1 MITAVSLDGSLF
13 FSYQKIA
20 NQFCSTELIRRA
32 VPYQVDETDVIADI
46 SANGDLTW
54 QKN

>member
-1 MITAVSLDGSLF
+1 MNTAVSLDGSLF
-13 FSYQKIA
+13 FSYQQIV

-32 VPYQVDETDVIADI
+32 VHYQVEKTDVIADI

-54 QKN
+54 QKK